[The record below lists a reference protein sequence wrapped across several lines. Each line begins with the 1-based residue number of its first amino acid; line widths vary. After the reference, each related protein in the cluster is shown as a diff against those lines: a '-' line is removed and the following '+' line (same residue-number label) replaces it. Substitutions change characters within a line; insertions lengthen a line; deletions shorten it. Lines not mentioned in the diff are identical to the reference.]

1 MACEY
6 GPIAFGAE
14 SVATA
19 WRTSGGLDDLAR
31 PQAAGADAQTAHS
44 AVHHRPDALKVR
56 FKPARRHIVR
66 VADIPADD
74 RSFSAKFATFC
85 HN

>member
-1 MACEY
+1 MPCEY

-19 WRTSGGLDDLAR
+19 WRTSGGLDDLAG
-31 PQAAGADAQTAHS
+31 PQAAGADAQTTHA
-44 AVHHRPDALKVR
+44 AVHHRPDPLEVR
-56 FKPARRHIVR
+56 FKPARGYIVR
-66 VADIPADD
+66 VADIPANHWP
-74 RSFSAKFATFC
+74 FSAKFATFC